1 MNLKVPETGDFIPD
15 RRSIPKQTVVA
26 SKDERLRDQLEH
38 RVSRSM
44 SEPQP
49 LPERVPGFS
58 MANQD
63 STPSIMGRGK
73 EENSIYFFHAVSNVD
88 CEK

>member
-1 MNLKVPETGDFIPD
+1 MNLKVPETGDFMPD
-15 RRSIPKQTVVA
+15 RCSIPKHTVVA
-26 SKDERLRDQLEH
+26 SKDEGLRDQPEH

-44 SEPQP
+44 SELQP

-58 MANQD
+58 MASQD

-73 EENSIYFFHAVSNVD
+73 EENSIYFVYAVSNVD